1 MVFSQYKH
9 HDNNLFKPDSLWC
22 LWQLHINNPPP
33 PPSFQSKMFFSSTQ
47 FPLLRGAHSAYWGGG
62 GGQLITATSGPKNRT
77 QHRKIYLMRF
87 TYTKSL
93 GLETNCGIFSSKS
106 GLFFLD
112 IRPPAPK
119 ISQEE
124 KLHSPRDVSI
134 APYQVVVCENTVTH
148 PRTGIRDPQTVFYSW
163 CSPSSA
169 HCSAGSCK
177 GSRRRTW
184 STNGRLTAVQ
194 KKAGYVHIVIFFSF
208 FFPPQIDVKPY
219 PKMNTRQPPH
229 PRLFFLRF
237 SPTRWKQRP
246 WNILHIGP
254 NCP

>member
-22 LWQLHINNPPP
+22 LWQLHINNPP
-33 PPSFQSKMFFSSTQ
+33 T
-47 FPLLRGAHSAYWGGG
+47 PLLSVKNVLFFHSIPFVAWGTFCLLG

-163 CSPSSA
+163 RSPSSA

-194 KKAGYVHIVIFFSF
+194 KKAGYVHIVIFF
-208 FFPPQIDVKPY
+208 
-219 PKMNTRQPPH
+219 
-229 PRLFFLRF
+229 F
-237 SPTRWKQRP
+237 SSSLLK
-246 WNILHIGP
+246 
-254 NCP
+254 